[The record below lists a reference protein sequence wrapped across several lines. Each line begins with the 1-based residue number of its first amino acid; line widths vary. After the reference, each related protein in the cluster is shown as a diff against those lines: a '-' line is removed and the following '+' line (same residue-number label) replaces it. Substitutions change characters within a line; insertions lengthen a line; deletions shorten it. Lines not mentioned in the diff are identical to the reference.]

1 MPYYQNVG
9 LSTVSYFGVSIEP
22 GQIEKLPKDVMN
34 KDLVKVFF
42 YPQDKVESEQESEPE
57 EPVKP
62 VRRVRR
68 TSSDHKQQAV
78 APNVSEPNKEES
90 AHSWDYTIKDD
101 TSPTDKQNSN
111 KDRKSR
117 ETAYRTDS
125 FFLSIVHRKPNLH
138 SF

>member
-42 YPQDKVESEQESEPE
+42 YPQDKVESSDDEKVE

-62 VRRVRR
+62 VRKARR
-68 TSSDHKQQAV
+68 TASEHKQQTV
-78 APNVSEPNKEES
+78 TPDVKESSKVSSTDATESTNNDAKSTETEE
-90 AHSWDYTIKDD
+90 D
-101 TSPTDKQNSN
+101 
-111 KDRKSR
+111 
-117 ETAYRTDS
+117 
-125 FFLSIVHRKPNLH
+125 
-138 SF
+138 

>member
-42 YPQDKVESEQESEPE
+42 YPQDKVESGQESEPQ

-62 VRRVRR
+62 VRRARR
-68 TSSDHKQQAV
+68 ISSDHKQQVA
-78 APNVSEPNKEES
+78 APNVSEPNKDS
-90 AHSWDYTIKDD
+90 S
-101 TSPTDKQNSN
+101 
-111 KDRKSR
+111 
-117 ETAYRTDS
+117 TDS
-125 FFLSIVHRKPNLH
+125 TDSTNNDKK
-138 SF
+138 STETEED

>member
-42 YPQDKVESEQESEPE
+42 YPQDKFESADDVNDN

-62 VRRVRR
+62 VRKTRR
-68 TSSDHKQQAV
+68 TSVEHKQQTT
-78 APNVSEPNKEES
+78 EPVVDKADNDKE
-90 AHSWDYTIKDD
+90 ADITNN
-101 TSPTDKQNSN
+101 DK
-111 KDRKSR
+111 KST
-117 ETAYRTDS
+117 ETEE
-125 FFLSIVHRKPNLH
+125 N
-138 SF
+138 